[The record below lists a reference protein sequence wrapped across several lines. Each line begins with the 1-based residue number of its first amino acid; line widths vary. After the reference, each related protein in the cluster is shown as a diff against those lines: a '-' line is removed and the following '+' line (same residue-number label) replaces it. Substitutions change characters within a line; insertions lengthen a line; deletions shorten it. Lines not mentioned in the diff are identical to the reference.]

1 MSRIWIGLILIV
13 VLAGCQVQPEATPA
27 ELDRLQIELTP
38 ALDWLR
44 PSFASCAADVPGIAL
59 TVETTFQAEQ
69 SLEQADILFRWSSSP
84 PTSGEALKMGMDTLV
99 LIVNPQNSLS
109 ELTIEQLAGIYS
121 GNLTNWDKPASAG
134 NIQAWVYPEEEDAQ
148 IIFARLLPSEMKIVR
163 TARIAPDPRA
173 MLEAVASDRNAIG
186 FIPAR
191 WLDSSV
197 KVVSIT
203 GGLDENWSVPILGV
217 TANMPS
223 GPVRDW
229 LLCVQNQMQP

>member
-109 ELTIEQLAGIYS
+109 E
-121 GNLTNWDKPASAG
+121 
-134 NIQAWVYPEEEDAQ
+134 
-148 IIFARLLPSEMKIVR
+148 
-163 TARIAPDPRA
+163 
-173 MLEAVASDRNAIG
+173 
-186 FIPAR
+186 
-191 WLDSSV
+191 
-197 KVVSIT
+197 
-203 GGLDENWSVPILGV
+203 
-217 TANMPS
+217 
-223 GPVRDW
+223 
-229 LLCVQNQMQP
+229 